1 MALFA
6 YQQQTQELLSDLKQ
20 EIVNPAFL
28 VKFINTAR
36 GQIAGEAECI
46 RVIANVVTSIGVRN
60 YNFSAFVVSG
70 SAGVASVL
78 HIRRLMYTVASGQKW
93 IAPRAWEYFDYYFL
107 NNPVPQSSFPTE
119 WSQYAQGSLGSIYL
133 DPLPDLAYTLS
144 ADCVCVPVNL
154 VTDATAEAIPYPW
167 TDAIPYFAAY
177 LAYLSVQRPD
187 RSRAMMEL
195 YETFMER
202 ARRFANPSVNRGI
215 YQQAQDPT
223 RINQLG
229 LQKERAAQ

>member
-20 EIVNPAFL
+20 EIVNPAFI

-46 RVIANVVTSIGVRN
+46 RVISNINTTVGRRN
-60 YNFSAFVVSG
+60 YNISFDVTGTSG
-70 SAGVASVL
+70 AASVL
-78 HIRRLMYTVASGQKW
+78 HIRRLAYVVASGQKW
-93 IAPRAWEYFDYYFL
+93 MAPRSWEYFDLYFL
-107 NNPVPQSSFPTE
+107 NNPVPQNGPPSE
-119 WSQYAQGSLGSIYL
+119 WAQYAQGTLGSIYI
-133 DPLPDLAYTLS
+133 DPPPDAIYTLS
-144 ADCVCVPVNL
+144 GDCVCIPVNL
-154 VTDATAEAIPYPW
+154 TSDATSEAIPYPW
-167 TDAIPYFAAY
+167 TDAVPYFAAY

-187 RSRAMMEL
+187 RAKAMMDL

-215 YQQAQDPT
+215 YQQSPDPT
-223 RINQLG
+223 RPNQLG
-229 LQKERAAQ
+229 QQKERAAS